1 MMDLGKLLPKWS
13 FMYNNVNKILYVR
26 YKYFDWSMNI
36 RDICIK
42 DMKDIHDSIDFV
54 EDFLNLNNFKKIS
67 HETFARPDLKIIVI
81 INCDRYLCSVNKND
95 NSYNYEELLLVL
107 KDALQ
112 TESVNKVI
120 KI

>member
-1 MMDLGKLLPKWS
+1 MNLIKSLPKWS
-13 FMYNNVNKILYVR
+13 FMYNKVNKILYIK
-26 YKYFDWSMNI
+26 YKYFNWSMNI

-42 DMKDIHDSIDFV
+42 DMKDVHDSIDFV

-67 HETFARPDLKIIVI
+67 HETFARPDLKIMVI

-112 TESVNKVI
+112 TEFVNKVV